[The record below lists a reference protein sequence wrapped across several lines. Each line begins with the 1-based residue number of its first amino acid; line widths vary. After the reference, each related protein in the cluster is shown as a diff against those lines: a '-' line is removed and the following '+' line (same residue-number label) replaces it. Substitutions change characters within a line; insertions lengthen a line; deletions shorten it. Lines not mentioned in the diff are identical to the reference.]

1 MRASIGQYRFWRFS
15 GLICERPATICQRH
29 LDSTKYYPNLWS
41 GAFSLEFA
49 NSPRAQQ
56 PRSIIDDSEQ
66 FGILLIDG
74 FPIIPFSC
82 VVDSL
87 RSANRLAHAS
97 LYEWHYF
104 APDGD
109 AVEASCGISIPARPL
124 AEAGELDTLIIVA
137 PNTAQHFDEAD
148 VLRQLKALDRR
159 QVNLG
164 SASSGSFI
172 LARAGLL
179 DDTRCTIHWENIPVF
194 RELYPQLEVAF
205 TLYEID
211 QRRFTCSGGTAAL
224 DMMLKLIE
232 SRHGRELAQQISQQF
247 HHDRIRSQI
256 DSQQMADRMDLAM
269 HAPKLIDVIR
279 LMENHIENPLPL
291 PAIAA
296 RCKLSL
302 RQVERLFHKYRDVTP
317 SQYYLSLRLKHA
329 KQLLLNTNRS
339 VIDISIATGFE
350 TQSYFTACYRK
361 HFGSS
366 PRTHRSQ
373 VANDSKR

>member
-1 MRASIGQYRFWRFS
+1 MRQGRRVIS
-15 GLICERPATICQRH
+15 
-29 LDSTKYYPNLWS
+29 
-41 GAFSLEFA
+41 
-49 NSPRAQQ
+49 
-56 PRSIIDDSEQ
+56 DDSEK

-87 RSANRLAHAS
+87 RSANRLAHGR
-97 LYEWHYF
+97 LYDWHYF
-104 APDGD
+104 SADGNP
-109 AVEASCGISIPARPL
+109 VSASCGISVPARPL
-124 AEAGELDTLIIVA
+124 AEANDLDTLIIVA
-137 PNTAQHFDEAD
+137 PNTAQHFDNPD
-148 VLRQLKALDRR
+148 TLRQLKALDRR

-179 DDTRCTIHWENIPVF
+179 DGVRCTIHWENIPVF
-194 RELYPQLEVAF
+194 RELYPHLEVAF

-211 QRRFTCSGGTAAL
+211 GRRLTCSGGTAAL

-232 SRHGRELAQQISQQF
+232 TRHGRELAQQISQQF
-247 HHDRIRSQI
+247 HHDRIRSEI

-269 HAPKLIDVIR
+269 HAPKLIDVIQ

-302 RQVERLFHKYRDVTP
+302 RQIERLFHKYRNVTP
-317 SQYYLSLRLKHA
+317 SQYYLSLRLLHA

-373 VANDSKR
+373 VATASRRQA